1 MLSMFIRLG
10 APCALILG
18 TCAAV
23 AQPVRVRA
31 DPLDAAAAVPPVR
44 HQSALK
50 TYRRFDDAP
59 PVPWR
64 EANDTVERIGGW
76 RSYAREA
83 SQPPAAASAPH
94 SAPAPAPAPAPRA
107 EPARPSGHGHKH

>member
-10 APCALILG
+10 APWALILG
-18 TCAAV
+18 ICAAM
-23 AQPVRVRA
+23 AQPARGRA

-44 HQSALK
+44 HESALK

-59 PVPWR
+59 PVSWR
-64 EANDTVERIGGW
+64 QANETVERIGGW

-83 SQPPAAASAPH
+83 SQPPAATSAP
-94 SAPAPAPAPAPRA
+94 PAAPAPRA
-107 EPARPSGHGHKH
+107 EPSGHGGHKR